1 VLCCHDDSDFAG
13 RDREGRNKVIRQIAK
28 RAAMLAP
35 SIRRIVEQRD
45 AALGRVAELQLC
57 LNHAGANESVPSLAA
72 LGVKQYAMQPG
83 TEYARYAIPLDY
95 LPSRDL
101 RPRWG
106 TTLPPIAPI
115 AAWVA
120 EHDEDYRQILRAMA
134 DRANLLAKIPLQFDH
149 RTLEPAWFGVP
160 FAPFDSAALY
170 TLVGETKPRL
180 YLEIGSGV
188 TTAFAKRSIQ
198 DHGLSTRIIS
208 IDPEPRAAIDAIC
221 DEVIRQGLET
231 CDVSLFDALEP
242 GDILFM
248 DGSHRA
254 FMNSDVTVFMIDVLP
269 RLKPGVLIH
278 VHDIT
283 LPWDYPDMF
292 INWYW
297 SEAYILAAY
306 LIGARD
312 RVIPIFPTAWV
323 CRAPQFGRW
332 FERPIID
339 LGGASDSWRG
349 GGSMWFTHAP

>member
-1 VLCCHDDSDFAG
+1 
-13 RDREGRNKVIRQIAK
+13 
-28 RAAMLAP
+28 MLAP
-35 SIRRIVEQRD
+35 PLQRIVEQRD
-45 AALGRVAELQLC
+45 AALGRVAELELH
-57 LNHAGANESVPSLAA
+57 LNLASADKGVPA
-72 LGVKQYAMQPG
+72 LVAMTASRNAMLPG
-83 TEYARYAIPLDY
+83 TEYSRYAIPLDY

-106 TTLPPIAPI
+106 GMHPPIGPI
-115 AAWVA
+115 ATWIA
-120 EHDEDYRQILRAMA
+120 EHDADYHRILRAMS
-134 DRANLLAKIPLQFDH
+134 DRAGLLAKIPLQFD
-149 RTLEPAWFGVP
+149 RGAVDPAWLDVP

-170 TLVGETKPRL
+170 TLIGETRPRI

-188 TTAFAKRSIQ
+188 TTAFARRSIK
-198 DHGLSTRIIS
+198 DHSLPTRIIS

-221 DEVIRQGLET
+221 DEVVRQGLET
-231 CDVSLFDALEP
+231 CDVTLFDTLQA

-248 DGSHRA
+248 DGSHRV

-269 RLKPGVLIH
+269 RLKPGVLVH

-312 RVIPIFPTAWV
+312 RVLPVFPTAWV
-323 CRAPQFGRW
+323 CRAQQFRRW
-332 FERPIID
+332 FERPLVD
-339 LGGASDSWRG
+339 LGAGNDGWRG
-349 GGSMWFTHAP
+349 GGSMWFTHAHKA